1 MSSLLE
7 RIARRRRATAN
18 SRLGPR
24 SQQTNGWEPLPTAN
38 GAAWEPIDRHQPV
51 VRDKPPIEP
60 ELEAPAQLEPDPVA
74 PAEPEPAPVTQ
85 LEPEPEPEPAPEPEP
100 EPEAFVEHE
109 EPPVTDWVEDE
120 DVWIEPVPE
129 HAPEPEPELAPE
141 PEPQRPPQAPPA
153 AAHPT
158 PGEPP
163 RSPTHLGLAERG
175 QMRRRARYL
184 RRLREV
190 QLRDLGGF
198 VLELNRFGRERP
210 ELVAAKLRAA
220 AATDEE
226 LRALEIALDG
236 RASMR
241 ELREAG
247 IGGACTEC
255 GAVFGSADRFCA
267 SCGEPLGSELHH
279 HREPHDERPR

>member
-7 RIARRRRATAN
+7 RIARRRRASAS

-24 SQQTNGWEPLPTAN
+24 SQPVNGWEPLPTAN
-38 GAAWEPIDRHQPV
+38 GAAWEPIDRQRPV
-51 VRDKPPIEP
+51 VRDEPVSEPEP
-60 ELEAPAQLEPDPVA
+60 ELEAPAQ
-74 PAEPEPAPVTQ
+74 
-85 LEPEPEPEPAPEPEP
+85 P
-100 EPEAFVEHE
+100 EPEAPARPEPEATTEPEREPFVEHDD
-109 EPPVTDWVEDE
+109 PPATDWVEDE
-120 DVWIEPVPE
+120 DVWIEPEPE
-129 HAPEPEPELAPE
+129 TATATEPEPEPETNLAPA
-141 PEPQRPPQAPPA
+141 PAPDPQHPPQPPPA

-158 PGEPP
+158 PREPP
-163 RSPTHLGLAERG
+163 RTTTHVGFAERG

-198 VLELNRFGRERP
+198 VLELHRFHRERP
-210 ELVAAKLRAA
+210 ELVAAKLHAA
-220 AATDEE
+220 AGTDEE

-236 RASMR
+236 RPSLR

-247 IGGACTEC
+247 IGGACAEC

-267 SCGEPLGSELHH
+267 SCGAALRSERHL